1 MTVQTF
7 HSNQFTF
14 DKNTKRM
21 VAEASDL
28 GLRAGDFPQSLDVV
42 SDHTGRTV
50 RFVYDLA
57 EALRNE
63 FWDGEMVEYVPTSVD
78 SKINARK
85 LIIIND

>member
-1 MTVQTF
+1 MTIKTYN
-7 HSNQFTF
+7 SSQFTF

-21 VAEASDL
+21 VGEASEL
-28 GLRAGDFPQSLDVV
+28 GMRPGNFPQSLDVV

-63 FWDGEMVEYVPTSVD
+63 FWDGEMVEYVPSAVD
-78 SKINARK
+78 GKVNVERLVIF
-85 LIIIND
+85 ND